1 MKPELTLRQNEVFE
15 AIKIHIEKA
24 GFPPTM
30 LELARLIGCA
40 SPNAAVE
47 HVKSLK
53 KKGYITVAP
62 GAARGITVVKTDW
75 DADPVTIIKDLLV
88 VLEDDAMPVAGF
100 TDLVGECLNRF
111 PDSLVS
117 FYLGTGRP
125 PQYQMQ
131 IAERL
136 IVADK
141 TQADYITLPRLIHGV
156 CYSVPSQHIERV
168 LSRWVS
174 SKPADYAVGD
184 AYGGTVVYPC
194 YSLVDHADGEP
205 VERHP
210 DSAPRTER
218 RRAWR
223 LHV

>member
-1 MKPELTLRQNEVFE
+1 MV
-15 AIKIHIEKA
+15 A
-24 GFPPTM
+24 GDIRFVVVGHHSRTGHAQRLAALLDAHLLIDDGNHGANWNHRRA
-30 LELARLIGCA
+30 LEW
-40 SPNAAVE
+40 AAE
-47 HVKSLK
+47 Q
-53 KKGYITVAP
+53 P
-62 GAARGITVVKTDW
+62 CRVV
-75 DADPVTIIKDLLV
+75 V
-88 VLEDDAMPVAGF
+88 VEDDAMPVDLFF
-100 TDLVGECLNRF
+100 TSVTSWLNRF
-111 PDSLVS
+111 PESLVS

-131 IAERL
+131 VAERL

-141 TQADYITLPRLIHGV
+141 TRSDFITLPRLIHGV
-156 CYSVPSQHIERV
+156 CYSVPPQHIERV
-168 LSRWVS
+168 LSRWDS

-184 AYGGTVVYPC
+184 AYGGAVVYPC

>member
-1 MKPELTLRQNEVFE
+1 MAEDIKFVVVGHHIRLGQAQRLAELL
-15 AIKIHIEKA
+15 
-24 GFPPTM
+24 
-30 LELARLIGCA
+30 
-40 SPNAAVE
+40 
-47 HVKSLK
+47 
-53 KKGYITVAP
+53 
-62 GAARGITVVKTDW
+62 
-75 DADPVTIIKDLLV
+75 DAHLLV
-88 VLEDDAMPVAGF
+88 DDGHHGANWSHRRALDWASCQHCRVIVLEDDALLVDGF
-100 TDLVGECLNRF
+100 TEKVTDWLERF
-111 PDSLVS
+111 PDDMLS

-131 IAERL
+131 IAEQL

-141 TQADYITLPRLIHGV
+141 TRADFITLPRLIHGV
-156 CYSVPSQHIERV
+156 CYSVPPQHIERL
-168 LSRWVS
+168 LSRWDN

-184 AYGGTVVYPC
+184 SYGGDVVYPC

-223 LHV
+223 IA

>member
-1 MKPELTLRQNEVFE
+1 MVAEE
-15 AIKIHIEKA
+15 IKFVVVGHVSRIVHAQRLAALLDAHLLIDDGNHGA
-24 GFPPTM
+24 NWNHRRA
-30 LELARLIGCA
+30 LEW
-40 SPNAAVE
+40 AAEQTCRV
-47 HVKSLK
+47 
-53 KKGYITVAP
+53 
-62 GAARGITVVKTDW
+62 
-75 DADPVTIIKDLLV
+75 V
-88 VLEDDAMPVAGF
+88 VLEDDALPVHGF
-100 TDLVGECLNRF
+100 TEKVTDWLARF
-111 PDSLVS
+111 PDDMLS

-141 TQADYITLPRLIHGV
+141 TRADYITLSRLIHGV
-156 CYSVPSQHIERV
+156 CYSVPPEHVHRV
-168 LSRWVS
+168 LSRWDN

-184 AYGGTVVYPC
+184 AWGGSVIYPG

>member
-1 MKPELTLRQNEVFE
+1 MAEE
-15 AIKIHIEKA
+15 IKFVVVGHHTRTGHAQRLAALLDAHLLIDDGSHGA
-24 GFPPTM
+24 NWNHRRA
-30 LELARLIGCA
+30 LEWA
-40 SPNAAVE
+40 SE
-47 HVKSLK
+47 Q
-53 KKGYITVAP
+53 TC
-62 GAARGITVVKTDW
+62 RVV
-75 DADPVTIIKDLLV
+75 V
-88 VLEDDAMPVAGF
+88 VEDDAMPVGLFF
-100 TDLVGECLNRF
+100 TSVTSWLNRF
-111 PDSLVS
+111 PESLVS

-156 CYSVPSQHIERV
+156 CYSVPPQHIERV
-168 LSRWVS
+168 LSRWDR

-184 AYGGTVVYPC
+184 ACGGAVGYPC

-223 LHV
+223 LA

>member
-1 MKPELTLRQNEVFE
+1 MAEE
-15 AIKIHIEKA
+15 IKFVVVGHHSRTGHAQRLAALLDAHLLIDDGNHGA
-24 GFPPTM
+24 NWNHRRA
-30 LELARLIGCA
+30 LEW
-40 SPNAAVE
+40 AAE
-47 HVKSLK
+47 Q
-53 KKGYITVAP
+53 TC
-62 GAARGITVVKTDW
+62 RVV
-75 DADPVTIIKDLLV
+75 V
-88 VLEDDAMPVAGF
+88 VEDDAMPVDLFF
-100 TDLVGECLNRF
+100 TSVTSWLNRF
-111 PDSLVS
+111 PESLVS

-131 IAERL
+131 VAERL

-141 TQADYITLPRLIHGV
+141 TRSDFITLPRLIHGV
-156 CYSVPSQHIERV
+156 CYSVPPQHIERV
-168 LSRWVS
+168 LSRWDS

-184 AYGGTVVYPC
+184 ACGGAVVYPC

>member
-1 MKPELTLRQNEVFE
+1 MVAQ
-15 AIKIHIEKA
+15 IKFVVVGHHSRTGHAQRLAALLDAHLLIDDGNHGA
-24 GFPPTM
+24 NWNHRRA
-30 LELARLIGCA
+30 LEW
-40 SPNAAVE
+40 AAEQACRV
-47 HVKSLK
+47 
-53 KKGYITVAP
+53 
-62 GAARGITVVKTDW
+62 
-75 DADPVTIIKDLLV
+75 V
-88 VLEDDAMPVAGF
+88 VLEDDALPVHGF
-100 TDLVGECLNRF
+100 TEKVTDWLARF
-111 PDSLVS
+111 PDDMLS

-141 TQADYITLPRLIHGV
+141 TRADYITLPRLIHGV
-156 CYSVPSQHIERV
+156 CYSVPPEHVHRV
-168 LSRWVS
+168 LSRWDN

-184 AYGGTVVYPC
+184 AWGGSVIYPG